1 MKTKFNSKSI
11 FNKLINNKIV
21 LYILALI
28 CLFDI
33 LGYIMRYEFSAV
45 LFFYLIGM
53 IAFNYT
59 KNMTVVL
66 GTALIMTSLMHL
78 IRNMMGLKEGFK
90 EGKDHEDK
98 DLADMVKK
106 VAQEEGK
113 DKPET
118 EVDEAEVDESEAE
131 VDEAEADEDEDT
143 GEEEFKNKKS
153 KKSGYQNQIKLNPAI
168 YNTPNKEQISKQ
180 LGKAEQMEK
189 AYDNLD
195 KMLGKE
201 GIKSI
206 SGHTKNLIKKQN
218 ELMKDLKDIT
228 PTLNEAVGA
237 ISKLD
242 LSKLGNMFDSVSKNM
257 E

>member
-1 MKTKFNSKSI
+1 MKAKFNSKSI
-11 FNKLINNKIV
+11 FNKLVNNKIV
-21 LYILALI
+21 LYIVALI

-53 IAFNYT
+53 ITFNYT

-66 GTALIMTSLMHL
+66 GTALLMTSLMHL
-78 IRNMMGLKEGFK
+78 IRNMMGFK
-90 EGKDHEDK
+90 EGMKGKKEENSEDG
-98 DLADMVKK
+98 
-106 VAQEEGK
+106 EEGGEEEVVEEVVEEEEEDSLDEIVEK
-113 DKPET
+113 AT
-118 EVDEAEVDESEAE
+118 EE
-131 VDEAEADEDEDT
+131 
-143 GEEEFKNKKS
+143 EEEFKNKKKKS
-153 KKSGYQNQIKLNPAI
+153 KQSGYQNKMKLNPGM

-180 LGKAEQMEK
+180 LGKAGQMEK

-195 KMLGKE
+195 KMIGQE

-206 SGHTKNLIKKQN
+206 SSHTKKLVKQQN

-242 LSKLGNMFDSVSKNM
+242 LSKLGNMFDSVTKNM

>member
-11 FNKLINNKIV
+11 FNKLVNNKIV
-21 LYILALI
+21 LYIVALI

-33 LGYIMRYEFSAV
+33 LGYIMRYEFSAI

-53 IAFNYT
+53 ITFNYT

-66 GTALIMTSLMHL
+66 GTALLMTSLMHL
-78 IRNMMGLKEGFK
+78 IRNMMGFK
-90 EGKDHEDK
+90 EGMKGNKEENSEDG
-98 DLADMVKK
+98 
-106 VAQEEGK
+106 EEGG
-113 DKPET
+113 EE
-118 EVDEAEVDESEAE
+118 EVVEEVVEEEEEDSLDEIVEKAAEE
-131 VDEAEADEDEDT
+131 
-143 GEEEFKNKKS
+143 EEEFKKKKS
-153 KKSGYQNQIKLNPAI
+153 KKSGYQNKMKLNPGM

-180 LGKAEQMEK
+180 LGKAGQMEK

-195 KMLGKE
+195 KMIGQE

-206 SGHTKNLIKKQN
+206 SSHTKKLVKQQN
-218 ELMKDLKDIT
+218 DLMKDLKDIT

-242 LSKLGNMFDSVSKNM
+242 LSKLGNMFDSVTKNM

>member
-1 MKTKFNSKSI
+1 MKSKFNSKSI
-11 FNKLINNKIV
+11 FNKLVNNKIV
-21 LYILALI
+21 LYIVALI

-53 IAFNYT
+53 ITFNYT

-66 GTALIMTSLMHL
+66 GTALLMTSLMHL

-90 EGKDHEDK
+90 EGNDDTAVTE
-98 DLADMVKK
+98 MVKD
-106 VAQEEGK
+106 VAEQGVKDEEE
-113 DKPET
+113 D
-118 EVDEAEVDESEAE
+118 DDNDSDDNES
-131 VDEAEADEDEDT
+131 DS

-153 KKSGYQNQIKLNPAI
+153 KKSGYQNKMKLNPGM
-168 YNTPNKEQISKQ
+168 YNSPNKEQISKQ
-180 LGKAEQMEK
+180 LGKAGQMEK

-195 KMLGKE
+195 KMIGQE

-206 SGHTKNLIKKQN
+206 SSHTKKLVKQQN

>member
-11 FNKLINNKIV
+11 FNKLVNNKIV
-21 LYILALI
+21 LYIVALI

-33 LGYIMRYEFSAV
+33 LGYIMRYELSAV
-45 LFFYLIGM
+45 LFFYLTGM
-53 IAFNYT
+53 ITFNYT
-59 KNMTVVL
+59 KNMTIVL
-66 GTALIMTSLMHL
+66 GTALLMTSLMHL

-90 EGKDHEDK
+90 EGKDDEETLESVMLKNIASENGEDE
-98 DLADMVKK
+98 DEVED
-106 VAQEEGK
+106 
-113 DKPET
+113 
-118 EVDEAEVDESEAE
+118 EVDEV
-131 VDEAEADEDEDT
+131 
-143 GEEEFKNKKS
+143 EEEEEEEDDKKSKKS
-153 KKSGYQNQIKLNPAI
+153 KKSGYQNKMKLNPGM

-180 LGKAEQMEK
+180 LGKAGQMEK

-195 KMLGKE
+195 KMIGQE

-206 SGHTKNLIKKQN
+206 SSHTKKLVKQQN
-218 ELMKDLKDIT
+218 DLMKDLKDIT

>member
-11 FNKLINNKIV
+11 FNKLVNNKIV
-21 LYILALI
+21 LYIVALI

-53 IAFNYT
+53 ITFNYT

-66 GTALIMTSLMHL
+66 GTALLMTSLMHL
-78 IRNMMGLKEGFK
+78 IRNMMGFK
-90 EGKDHEDK
+90 EGMKGNKEENSEDG
-98 DLADMVKK
+98 
-106 VAQEEGK
+106 EEGGEK
-113 DKPET
+113 DE
-118 EVDEAEVDESEAE
+118 EEGEAEEAE
-131 VDEAEADEDEDT
+131 EEEE
-143 GEEEFKNKKS
+143 EKEEREEFKNKKKKS
-153 KKSGYQNQIKLNPAI
+153 KKSGYQNKMKLNPGM
-168 YNTPNKEQISKQ
+168 YNSPNKEQISKQ
-180 LGKAEQMEK
+180 LGKAGQMEK

-195 KMLGKE
+195 KMIGQE

-206 SGHTKNLIKKQN
+206 SSHTKKLVKQQN
-218 ELMKDLKDIT
+218 DLMKDLKDIT

-242 LSKLGNMFDSVSKNM
+242 LSKLGNMFDSVTKNM

>member
-11 FNKLINNKIV
+11 FNKLVNNKIV
-21 LYILALI
+21 LYIVALI

-53 IAFNYT
+53 ITFNYT
-59 KNMTVVL
+59 KNMTVVF
-66 GTALIMTSLMHL
+66 GTALLMTSLMHL
-78 IRNMMGLKEGFK
+78 IRNMMGFK
-90 EGKDHEDK
+90 EGMKGKKETDETEEP
-98 DLADMVKK
+98 DLDEMVKK
-106 VAQEEGK
+106 VAQQEGEGEGEGEGEEEEEG
-113 DKPET
+113 EG
-118 EVDEAEVDESEAE
+118 EGEEE
-131 VDEAEADEDEDT
+131 
-143 GEEEFKNKKS
+143 EEEFKKKKS
-153 KKSGYQNQIKLNPAI
+153 KKSGYQNKMKLNPGM

-180 LGKAEQMEK
+180 LGKAGQMEK

-195 KMLGKE
+195 KMIGQE

-206 SGHTKNLIKKQN
+206 SSHTKKLVKQQN
-218 ELMKDLKDIT
+218 DLMKDLKDIT

>member
-11 FNKLINNKIV
+11 FNKLVNNKIV
-21 LYILALI
+21 LYIVALI

-33 LGYIMRYEFSAV
+33 LGYIMRYEFSAI

-53 IAFNYT
+53 ITFNYT

-66 GTALIMTSLMHL
+66 GTALITTSLMHL
-78 IRNMMGLKEGFK
+78 IRNMMGLKEGMKGKIK
-90 EGKDHEDK
+90 EENTEDG
-98 DLADMVKK
+98 
-106 VAQEEGK
+106 EEGGEE
-113 DKPET
+113 ET
-118 EVDEAEVDESEAE
+118 VEEKEDDSLDEIVQQAAEEAPGSTESP
-131 VDEAEADEDEDT
+131 DN
-143 GEEEFKNKKS
+143 EEEFKNKK
-153 KKSGYQNQIKLNPAI
+153 KKSGYQNQMKLNPGM

-180 LGKAEQMEK
+180 LGKAGQMEK

-195 KMLGKE
+195 KMIGQE

-206 SGHTKNLIKKQN
+206 SNHTKKLVKQQN

>member
-1 MKTKFNSKSI
+1 MKAKFNSKSI
-11 FNKLINNKIV
+11 FNKLVNNKIV
-21 LYILALI
+21 LYIVALI

-53 IAFNYT
+53 ITFNYT

-66 GTALIMTSLMHL
+66 GTALLMTSLMHL
-78 IRNMMGLKEGFK
+78 IRNMMGFKEGFK
-90 EGKDHEDK
+90 EGKDDEEK
-98 DLADMVKK
+98 DLTEMVKK
-106 VAQEEGK
+106 VAQQEGEKDEE
-113 DKPET
+113 E
-118 EVDEAEVDESEAE
+118 
-131 VDEAEADEDEDT
+131 
-143 GEEEFKNKKS
+143 GEEEEAEEVEEEEEQETVKNK
-153 KKSGYQNQIKLNPAI
+153 KKSGYQNKMKLNPGM

-180 LGKAEQMEK
+180 LGKAGQMEK

-195 KMLGKE
+195 KMIGQE

-206 SGHTKNLIKKQN
+206 SSHTKKLVKQQN
-218 ELMKDLKDIT
+218 DLMKDLKDIT

>member
-1 MKTKFNSKSI
+1 MKSKFNSKSI
-11 FNKLINNKIV
+11 FNKLVNNKIV
-21 LYILALI
+21 LYIVALI

-53 IAFNYT
+53 ITFNYT

-66 GTALIMTSLMHL
+66 GTALLMTSLMHL
-78 IRNMMGLKEGFK
+78 IRNMMGFK
-90 EGKDHEDK
+90 EGMKGKKETDDTLGQDEEEEKEVAEEEPPPGPKPDTEDP
-98 DLADMVKK
+98 D
-106 VAQEEGK
+106 
-113 DKPET
+113 T
-118 EVDEAEVDESEAE
+118 EDIDT
-131 VDEAEADEDEDT
+131 EDIDT
-143 GEEEFKNKKS
+143 EEFKNKKS
-153 KKSGYQNQIKLNPAI
+153 KKSGYQNQMKLNPGM

-180 LGKAEQMEK
+180 LGKAGKMEK

-195 KMLGKE
+195 KMIGQE

-206 SGHTKNLIKKQN
+206 SSHTKKLVKQQN
-218 ELMKDLKDIT
+218 DLMKDLKDIT

-242 LSKLGNMFDSVSKNM
+242 LSKLGNMFDSVTKNM

>member
-1 MKTKFNSKSI
+1 MKAKFNSKSI
-11 FNKLINNKIV
+11 FNKLVNNKIV
-21 LYILALI
+21 LYIIALI

-53 IAFNYT
+53 ITFNYT

-66 GTALIMTSLMHL
+66 GTALLMTSLMHL
-78 IRNMMGLKEGFK
+78 IRNMMRLKEGFK
-90 EGKDHEDK
+90 EGKEAK
-98 DLADMVKK
+98 ETEETEETEPEETEAEGEKG
-106 VAQEEGK
+106 QEEEGK
-113 DKPET
+113 EEEEK
-118 EVDEAEVDESEAE
+118 
-131 VDEAEADEDEDT
+131 EDEK
-143 GEEEFKNKKS
+143 EEEFKNKKS
-153 KKSGYQNQIKLNPAI
+153 KKSGYQNQMKLNPGM
-168 YNTPNKEQISKQ
+168 YNSPNKEQISKQ

-195 KMLGKE
+195 KMIGQE

-206 SGHTKNLIKKQN
+206 SSHTKKLVKQQN

-242 LSKLGNMFDSVSKNM
+242 LSKLGNMFDSVTKNM

>member
-1 MKTKFNSKSI
+1 MKAKFNSKSI
-11 FNKLINNKIV
+11 FNKLVNNKIV
-21 LYILALI
+21 LYIVALI

-53 IAFNYT
+53 ITFNYT

-66 GTALIMTSLMHL
+66 GTALLMTSLMHL
-78 IRNMMGLKEGFK
+78 IRIMMGLKEGFK
-90 EGKDHEDK
+90 EGKDDEET
-98 DLADMVKK
+98 LESVMVKDI
-106 VAQEEGK
+106 VEEK
-113 DKPET
+113 EEKE
-118 EVDEAEVDESEAE
+118 
-131 VDEAEADEDEDT
+131 EDDDNDSGSDSGEK
-143 GEEEFKNKKS
+143 EEEFKNKKS
-153 KKSGYQNQIKLNPAI
+153 KKSGYQNKMKLNPAM
-168 YNTPNKEQISKQ
+168 YNSPNKEQINKQ
-180 LGKAEQMEK
+180 LGKAGQMEK

-195 KMLGKE
+195 KMIGQE

-206 SGHTKNLIKKQN
+206 SSHTKKLVKQQN
-218 ELMKDLKDIT
+218 DLMKDLKDIT

>member
-11 FNKLINNKIV
+11 FNKLVNNKIV
-21 LYILALI
+21 LYIVALI

-53 IAFNYT
+53 ITFNYT

-66 GTALIMTSLMHL
+66 GTALLMTSLMHL
-78 IRNMMGLKEGFK
+78 IRNMMGFKEGFK
-90 EGKDHEDK
+90 EGKDDEEK
-98 DLADMVKK
+98 DLTEMVKK
-106 VAQEEGK
+106 VAQQEGEKDEE
-113 DKPET
+113 E
-118 EVDEAEVDESEAE
+118 E
-131 VDEAEADEDEDT
+131 
-143 GEEEFKNKKS
+143 GEEEAEEVEEEEEQETMKNK
-153 KKSGYQNQIKLNPAI
+153 KKSGYQNKMKLNPGM

-180 LGKAEQMEK
+180 LGKAGQMEK

-195 KMLGKE
+195 KMIGQE

-206 SGHTKNLIKKQN
+206 SSHTKKLVKQQN

>member
-1 MKTKFNSKSI
+1 MKAKFNSKSI
-11 FNKLINNKIV
+11 FNKLVNNKIV
-21 LYILALI
+21 LYIVALI

-53 IAFNYT
+53 ITFNYT

-66 GTALIMTSLMHL
+66 GTALLMTSLMHL
-78 IRNMMGLKEGFK
+78 IRNMMRLKEGFK
-90 EGKDHEDK
+90 EGKEAEETETEETEPEETETEGEK
-98 DLADMVKK
+98 GQEEKE
-106 VAQEEGK
+106 EEGK
-113 DKPET
+113 
-118 EVDEAEVDESEAE
+118 
-131 VDEAEADEDEDT
+131 EDEK
-143 GEEEFKNKKS
+143 EEEFKNKKS
-153 KKSGYQNQIKLNPAI
+153 KKSGYQNQMKLNPGM
-168 YNTPNKEQISKQ
+168 YNSPNKEQISKQ
-180 LGKAEQMEK
+180 LGKAGQMEK

-195 KMLGKE
+195 KMIGQE

-206 SGHTKNLIKKQN
+206 SSHTKKLVKQQN

-242 LSKLGNMFDSVSKNM
+242 LSKLGNMFDSVTKNM

>member
-1 MKTKFNSKSI
+1 MKAKFNSKSI
-11 FNKLINNKIV
+11 FNKLVNNKIV
-21 LYILALI
+21 LYIVALI

-53 IAFNYT
+53 ITFNYT
-59 KNMTVVL
+59 KNMTLVL
-66 GTALIMTSLMHL
+66 GTALLMTSLMHL

-90 EGKDHEDK
+90 EGKDDGETAVTEMLK
-98 DLADMVKK
+98 D
-106 VAQEEGK
+106 VAKQGK
-113 DKPET
+113 
-118 EVDEAEVDESEAE
+118 
-131 VDEAEADEDEDT
+131 EDEEEDDDNDSVDS
-143 GEEEFKNKKS
+143 GSDSGEKEEEFKNKKS
-153 KKSGYQNQIKLNPAI
+153 KKSGYQNQMKLNPGM
-168 YNTPNKEQISKQ
+168 YNSPNKEQISKQ
-180 LGKAEQMEK
+180 LGKAGQMEK

-195 KMLGKE
+195 KMIGQE

-206 SGHTKNLIKKQN
+206 SSHTKKLVQQQN

>member
-1 MKTKFNSKSI
+1 MKAKFNSKSI
-11 FNKLINNKIV
+11 FNKLVNNKIV
-21 LYILALI
+21 LYIIALI

-53 IAFNYT
+53 ITFNYT

-66 GTALIMTSLMHL
+66 GTALLMTSLMHL
-78 IRNMMGLKEGFK
+78 IRNMMRLKEGFK
-90 EGKDHEDK
+90 EGKEAK
-98 DLADMVKK
+98 ETEETEETEPEETEAEGEKG
-106 VAQEEGK
+106 QEEEGK
-113 DKPET
+113 EEEEK
-118 EVDEAEVDESEAE
+118 
-131 VDEAEADEDEDT
+131 EDEK
-143 GEEEFKNKKS
+143 EEEFKNKKS
-153 KKSGYQNQIKLNPAI
+153 KKSGYQNQMKLNPGM
-168 YNTPNKEQISKQ
+168 YNSPNKEQISKQ
-180 LGKAEQMEK
+180 LGKAGQMEK

-195 KMLGKE
+195 KMIGQE

-206 SGHTKNLIKKQN
+206 SSHTKKLVKQQN

-242 LSKLGNMFDSVSKNM
+242 LSKLGNMFDSVTKNM

>member
-11 FNKLINNKIV
+11 FNKLVNNKIV
-21 LYILALI
+21 LYIVALI

-33 LGYIMRYEFSAV
+33 LGYIMRYEFSAI

-53 IAFNYT
+53 ITFNYT

-66 GTALIMTSLMHL
+66 GTALLMTSLMHL
-78 IRNMMGLKEGFK
+78 IRNMMGFK
-90 EGKDHEDK
+90 EGMKGNKEENSEDG
-98 DLADMVKK
+98 
-106 VAQEEGK
+106 EEGG
-113 DKPET
+113 EE
-118 EVDEAEVDESEAE
+118 EVVEEVVEEEEEDSLDEIVEKAAEE
-131 VDEAEADEDEDT
+131 
-143 GEEEFKNKKS
+143 EEEFKKKKS
-153 KKSGYQNQIKLNPAI
+153 KKSGYQNKMKLNPGM
-168 YNTPNKEQISKQ
+168 YNSPNKEQISKQ
-180 LGKAEQMEK
+180 LGKAGQMEK

-195 KMLGKE
+195 KMIGQE

-206 SGHTKNLIKKQN
+206 SSHTKKLVKQQN
-218 ELMKDLKDIT
+218 DLMKDLKDIT

-242 LSKLGNMFDSVSKNM
+242 LSKLGNMFDSVTKNM

>member
-1 MKTKFNSKSI
+1 MKAKFNSKSI
-11 FNKLINNKIV
+11 FNKLVNNKIV
-21 LYILALI
+21 LYIVALI

-53 IAFNYT
+53 ITFNYT

-66 GTALIMTSLMHL
+66 GTALLMTSLMHL

-90 EGKDHEDK
+90 EGNTESDDVVDLSGIVQDEED
-98 DLADMVKK
+98 
-106 VAQEEGK
+106 EE
-113 DKPET
+113 E
-118 EVDEAEVDESEAE
+118 EAEEAE
-131 VDEAEADEDEDT
+131 EAE
-143 GEEEFKNKKS
+143 EEEKPSTKKS
-153 KKSGYQNQIKLNPAI
+153 TKKKIKSGYQNQMKLNPGM
-168 YNTPNKEQISKQ
+168 YNSPNKEQISKQ
-180 LGKAEQMEK
+180 LGKAGKMEK

-195 KMLGKE
+195 KMIGQE

-206 SGHTKNLIKKQN
+206 SSHTKKLVKQQN
-218 ELMKDLKDIT
+218 DLMKDLKDIT

>member
-1 MKTKFNSKSI
+1 MKAKFTSKSI
-11 FNKLINNKIV
+11 FNKLVNNKIV
-21 LYILALI
+21 LYIVALI

-33 LGYIMRYEFSAV
+33 LGYIIRYEFSAV

-53 IAFNYT
+53 ITFNYT

-66 GTALIMTSLMHL
+66 GTALLATTLMHL
-78 IRNMMGLKEGFK
+78 IRNMMGFK
-90 EGKDHEDK
+90 EGMKGKKETDLDEMVKNIEEEEGEETEEQEPKEQEPEEHEDYQGI
-98 DLADMVKK
+98 M
-106 VAQEEGK
+106 
-113 DKPET
+113 
-118 EVDEAEVDESEAE
+118 
-131 VDEAEADEDEDT
+131 
-143 GEEEFKNKKS
+143 KNK
-153 KKSGYQNQIKLNPAI
+153 KKSGYQNQMKLNPGM

-180 LGKAEQMEK
+180 LGKAGQMEK

-195 KMLGKE
+195 KIIGQE

-206 SGHTKNLIKKQN
+206 SSHTKNLVKQQN

>member
-11 FNKLINNKIV
+11 FNKLVNNKIV
-21 LYILALI
+21 LYIVALI

-33 LGYIMRYEFSAV
+33 LGYIMRYEFSAI

-53 IAFNYT
+53 ITFNYT

-66 GTALIMTSLMHL
+66 GTALITTSLMHL

-90 EGKDHEDK
+90 EGNDDKEED
-98 DLADMVKK
+98 LTEMVEK
-106 VAQEEGK
+106 VAKQEGIDGDGDSDGEEG
-113 DKPET
+113 
-118 EVDEAEVDESEAE
+118 SEAE
-131 VDEAEADEDEDT
+131 EAPESPDN
-143 GEEEFKNKKS
+143 EEKFKNKK
-153 KKSGYQNQIKLNPAI
+153 KKSGYQNQMKLNPGM
-168 YNTPNKEQISKQ
+168 YNTPNKEQITKQ
-180 LGKAEQMEK
+180 LGKAGQMEK

-195 KMLGKE
+195 KMIGQE

-206 SGHTKNLIKKQN
+206 SNHTKKLVKQQN

>member
-1 MKTKFNSKSI
+1 MN
-11 FNKLINNKIV
+11 
-21 LYILALI
+21 LAQ
-28 CLFDI
+28 
-33 LGYIMRYEFSAV
+33 YY
-45 LFFYLIGM
+45 FFYLIGM
-53 IAFNYT
+53 ITFNYT

-66 GTALIMTSLMHL
+66 GTALLMTSLMHL
-78 IRNMMGLKEGFK
+78 IRNMLGLKEGFK
-90 EGKDHEDK
+90 EGKDDEETA
-98 DLADMVKK
+98 LTEMVKD
-106 VAQEEGK
+106 AAEGEEK
-113 DKPET
+113 DNKE
-118 EVDEAEVDESEAE
+118 EKEEEEE
-131 VDEAEADEDEDT
+131 EEEEEKE
-143 GEEEFKNKKS
+143 EEEFKNKKS
-153 KKSGYQNQIKLNPAI
+153 KKSGYQNKMKLNPGM

-180 LGKAEQMEK
+180 LGKAGQMEK

-195 KMLGKE
+195 KMIGQE

-206 SGHTKNLIKKQN
+206 SSHTKKLVKQQN

>member
-1 MKTKFNSKSI
+1 MKAKFNSKSI
-11 FNKLINNKIV
+11 FNKLVNNKIV
-21 LYILALI
+21 LYIVALI

-53 IAFNYT
+53 ITFNYT

-66 GTALIMTSLMHL
+66 GTALLMTSLMHL

-90 EGKDHEDK
+90 EGKDDEETLESVMLKNIASENGEDE
-98 DLADMVKK
+98 DEVED
-106 VAQEEGK
+106 
-113 DKPET
+113 
-118 EVDEAEVDESEAE
+118 EVDEV
-131 VDEAEADEDEDT
+131 
-143 GEEEFKNKKS
+143 EEEEEEEDDKKSKKS
-153 KKSGYQNQIKLNPAI
+153 KKSGYQNKMKLNPGM

-180 LGKAEQMEK
+180 LGKAGQMEK

-195 KMLGKE
+195 KMIGQE

-206 SGHTKNLIKKQN
+206 SSHTKKLVKQQN
-218 ELMKDLKDIT
+218 DLMKDLKDIT

>member
-1 MKTKFNSKSI
+1 MKAKFNSKSI
-11 FNKLINNKIV
+11 FNKLVNNKIV
-21 LYILALI
+21 LYIVALI

-53 IAFNYT
+53 ITFNYT

-66 GTALIMTSLMHL
+66 GTALLMTSLMHL
-78 IRNMMGLKEGFK
+78 IRNMMGFK
-90 EGKDHEDK
+90 EGMKGNKEENSEDG
-98 DLADMVKK
+98 
-106 VAQEEGK
+106 EEGG
-113 DKPET
+113 EE
-118 EVDEAEVDESEAE
+118 EVVEEVVEEEEEDSLDEIVEKAAEE
-131 VDEAEADEDEDT
+131 
-143 GEEEFKNKKS
+143 EEEFKKKKS
-153 KKSGYQNQIKLNPAI
+153 KKSGYQNKMKLNPGM
-168 YNTPNKEQISKQ
+168 YNSPNKEQISKQ
-180 LGKAEQMEK
+180 LGKAGQMEK

-195 KMLGKE
+195 KMIGQE

-206 SGHTKNLIKKQN
+206 SSHTKKLVKQQN
-218 ELMKDLKDIT
+218 DLMKDLKDIT

-242 LSKLGNMFDSVSKNM
+242 LSKLGNMFDSVTKNM

>member
-1 MKTKFNSKSI
+1 MKAKFNSKSI
-11 FNKLINNKIV
+11 FNKLVNNKIV
-21 LYILALI
+21 LYIVALI

-53 IAFNYT
+53 ITFNYT

-66 GTALIMTSLMHL
+66 GTALLMTSLMHL
-78 IRNMMGLKEGFK
+78 IRNMMGFKEGFK
-90 EGKDHEDK
+90 EGAEEP
-98 DLADMVKK
+98 DLDEMVKDIAEQGEEK
-106 VAQEEGK
+106 DEEKDEEEEG
-113 DKPET
+113 
-118 EVDEAEVDESEAE
+118 EAEEAE
-131 VDEAEADEDEDT
+131 EAE
-143 GEEEFKNKKS
+143 EEEKPSTKKSTNKKP
-153 KKSGYQNQIKLNPAI
+153 KSGYQNQMKLNPGM

-180 LGKAEQMEK
+180 LGKAGQMEK

-195 KMLGKE
+195 KMIGQE

-206 SGHTKNLIKKQN
+206 SSHTKKLVKQQN
-218 ELMKDLKDIT
+218 DLMKDLKDIT

>member
-1 MKTKFNSKSI
+1 MKSKFNSKSI
-11 FNKLINNKIV
+11 FNKLVNNKIV
-21 LYILALI
+21 LYIIALI

-53 IAFNYT
+53 ITFNYT

-66 GTALIMTSLMHL
+66 ATALIMTSLMHL
-78 IRNMMGLKEGFK
+78 IKNIMGFK
-90 EGKDHEDK
+90 EGMKGKKDEPNLKKMAEDLAKEKDDEETEESEETEETEETEENEETEETEDK
-98 DLADMVKK
+98 
-106 VAQEEGK
+106 
-113 DKPET
+113 
-118 EVDEAEVDESEAE
+118 
-131 VDEAEADEDEDT
+131 EDI
-143 GEEEFKNKKS
+143 KNKKS
-153 KKSGYQNQIKLNPAI
+153 KKSGYQNQIKLNPGM
-168 YNTPNKEQISKQ
+168 YNTPNKEQIKKQ
-180 LGKAEQMEK
+180 LGKAEHMEK

-195 KMLGKE
+195 KIIGDE

-206 SGHTKNLIKKQN
+206 SNHTKKLVKQQN

-242 LSKLGNMFDSVSKNM
+242 LSKIGNMFDSVSKNM
-257 E
+257 

>member
-1 MKTKFNSKSI
+1 MKAKFNSKSI
-11 FNKLINNKIV
+11 FNKLVNNKIV
-21 LYILALI
+21 LYIVALI

-53 IAFNYT
+53 ITFNYT

-66 GTALIMTSLMHL
+66 GTALLMTSLMHL
-78 IRNMMGLKEGFK
+78 IRNMMGFKEGFK
-90 EGKDHEDK
+90 EGKDDEEK
-98 DLADMVKK
+98 DLTEMVKK
-106 VAQEEGK
+106 VAQQEGEGQEEGEEEGEEEEK
-113 DKPET
+113 EKE
-118 EVDEAEVDESEAE
+118 EEE
-131 VDEAEADEDEDT
+131 
-143 GEEEFKNKKS
+143 EEEFKNKKS
-153 KKSGYQNQIKLNPAI
+153 KKSGYQNKMKLNPGM

-180 LGKAEQMEK
+180 LGKAGQMEK

-195 KMLGKE
+195 KMIGQE

-206 SGHTKNLIKKQN
+206 SSHTKKLVKQQN
-218 ELMKDLKDIT
+218 DLMKDLKDIT

>member
-11 FNKLINNKIV
+11 FNKLVNNKIV
-21 LYILALI
+21 LYIVALI

-53 IAFNYT
+53 ITFNYT

-66 GTALIMTSLMHL
+66 GTALLMTSLMHL
-78 IRNMMGLKEGFK
+78 IRNIMGFKEGFK
-90 EGKDHEDK
+90 EGKDDEEP
-98 DLADMVKK
+98 DLTEMVKK
-106 VAQEEGK
+106 VAQQEGEGEE
-113 DKPET
+113 E
-118 EVDEAEVDESEAE
+118 EE
-131 VDEAEADEDEDT
+131 
-143 GEEEFKNKKS
+143 EEEFKKKKS
-153 KKSGYQNQIKLNPAI
+153 KKSGYQNKMKLNPGM

-180 LGKAEQMEK
+180 LGKAGQMEK

-195 KMLGKE
+195 KMIGQE

-206 SGHTKNLIKKQN
+206 SSHTKKLVKQQN
-218 ELMKDLKDIT
+218 DLMKDLKDIT

>member
-11 FNKLINNKIV
+11 FNKLVNNKIV
-21 LYILALI
+21 LYIVALI

-53 IAFNYT
+53 ITFNYT

-66 GTALIMTSLMHL
+66 GTALLMTSLMHL

-90 EGKDHEDK
+90 EGKDDEET
-98 DLADMVKK
+98 AVTEMVKD
-106 VAQEEGK
+106 VAEQGVKDEE
-113 DKPET
+113 
-118 EVDEAEVDESEAE
+118 
-131 VDEAEADEDEDT
+131 EDDDNDSDDS
-143 GEEEFKNKKS
+143 GSDSGGEEFKNKKS
-153 KKSGYQNQIKLNPAI
+153 KKSGYQNKMKLNPGM
-168 YNTPNKEQISKQ
+168 YNSPNKEQISKQ
-180 LGKAEQMEK
+180 LGKAGQMEK

-195 KMLGKE
+195 KMIGQE

-206 SGHTKNLIKKQN
+206 SSHTKKLVKQQN

>member
-1 MKTKFNSKSI
+1 MKAKFNSKSI
-11 FNKLINNKIV
+11 FNKLVNNKIV
-21 LYILALI
+21 LYIVALI

-45 LFFYLIGM
+45 LFFYLTGM
-53 IAFNYT
+53 IVFNYT

-66 GTALIMTSLMHL
+66 GTALLTTSLMHL

-90 EGKDHEDK
+90 EGKEETDITE
-98 DLADMVKK
+98 MVKK
-106 VAQEEGK
+106 VAQQEG
-113 DKPET
+113 E
-118 EVDEAEVDESEAE
+118 
-131 VDEAEADEDEDT
+131 DEDEEDEDEEEDEEDEEEKKEEEKE
-143 GEEEFKNKKS
+143 EEEFKNKKS
-153 KKSGYQNQIKLNPAI
+153 KKSGYQNKMKLNPGM
-168 YNTPNKEQISKQ
+168 YNSPNKEQISKQ
-180 LGKAEQMEK
+180 LGKAGQMEK

-195 KMLGKE
+195 KMIGQE

-206 SGHTKNLIKKQN
+206 SSHTKKLVKQQN

>member
-1 MKTKFNSKSI
+1 MKAKFNSKSI
-11 FNKLINNKIV
+11 FNKLVNNKIV
-21 LYILALI
+21 LYIVALI

-53 IAFNYT
+53 ITFNYT

-66 GTALIMTSLMHL
+66 GTALLMTSLMHL
-78 IRNMMGLKEGFK
+78 IRNMMGLKEGMK
-90 EGKDHEDK
+90 GGKDDEETALTEMVKEVAEQGEKDEEEKDEEEEDEDEGKD
-98 DLADMVKK
+98 
-106 VAQEEGK
+106 
-113 DKPET
+113 
-118 EVDEAEVDESEAE
+118 
-131 VDEAEADEDEDT
+131 EDE
-143 GEEEFKNKKS
+143 EKEEFKNKKS
-153 KKSGYQNQIKLNPAI
+153 KKSGYQNQMKLNPGM
-168 YNTPNKEQISKQ
+168 YNSPNKEQISKQ
-180 LGKAEQMEK
+180 LGKAGQMEK

-195 KMLGKE
+195 KMIGQE

-206 SGHTKNLIKKQN
+206 SSHTKKLVKQQN

>member
-1 MKTKFNSKSI
+1 MKAKFNSKSI
-11 FNKLINNKIV
+11 FNKLVNNKIV
-21 LYILALI
+21 LYIIALI

-53 IAFNYT
+53 ITFNYT

-66 GTALIMTSLMHL
+66 GTALLMTSLMHL
-78 IRNMMGLKEGFK
+78 IRNMMRLKEGFK
-90 EGKDHEDK
+90 EGKEAK
-98 DLADMVKK
+98 ETEETEETEPEETEAEGEKE
-106 VAQEEGK
+106 QEEEGK
-113 DKPET
+113 EEEEKEK
-118 EVDEAEVDESEAE
+118 
-131 VDEAEADEDEDT
+131 EDEK
-143 GEEEFKNKKS
+143 EEEFKNKKS
-153 KKSGYQNQIKLNPAI
+153 KKSGYQNQMKLNPGM
-168 YNTPNKEQISKQ
+168 YNSPNKEQISKQ
-180 LGKAEQMEK
+180 LGKAGQMEK

-195 KMLGKE
+195 KMIGQE

-206 SGHTKNLIKKQN
+206 SSHTKKLVKQQN

-242 LSKLGNMFDSVSKNM
+242 LSKLGNMFDSVTKNM